1 MTSTTNTR
9 KSGRVKFFN
18 SVKGFGFIIPDDQA
32 GQQNIEE
39 LMARVFHH
47 DQLEVFVHH
56 TAIHNDGGFKSL
68 AEVEYDLVQ
77 GPKGM
82 QAANV
87 SGPSGV
93 SVQGDPNAGRRVFD
107 PNYGGNRYGNNMAYG
122 MTGGFNP
129 GFTGQNL
136 YPYGG
141 GPFPGYSQQFPTFP
155 YPQSGSPQQQVPST
169 SPSGMSSAHYSQ
181 QQQGAPF
188 APYQPQQM
196 QQQTRGQPGG

>member
-1 MTSTTNTR
+1 M
-9 KSGRVKFFN
+9 
-18 SVKGFGFIIPDDQA
+18 
-32 GQQNIEE
+32 
-39 LMARVFHH
+39 
-47 DQLEVFVHH
+47 
-56 TAIHNDGGFKSL
+56 SL
-68 AEVEYDLVQ
+68 ASFKVEYDLVQ

-87 SGPSGV
+87 SGPGGV

-129 GFTGQNL
+129 GFAGQNL

-141 GPFPGYSQQFPTFP
+141 GPFPGYTQQFPAFP
-155 YPQSGSPQQQVPST
+155 YPQSGSPQQVPSS
-169 SPSGMSSAHYSQ
+169 SPGGMSSAHYSQ

-188 APYQPQQM
+188 APYQPQQL
-196 QQQTRGQPGG
+196 QQQARGQPGGSNGAGAYYPQ